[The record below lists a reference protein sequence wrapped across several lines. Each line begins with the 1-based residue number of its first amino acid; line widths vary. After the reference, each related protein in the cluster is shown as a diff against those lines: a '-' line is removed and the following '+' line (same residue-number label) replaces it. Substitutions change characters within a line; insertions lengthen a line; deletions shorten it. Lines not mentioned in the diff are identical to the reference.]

1 METEEAKLGVYFQ
14 ILNGIQEQIRFAD
27 SKAAFVAAINA
38 LLFGFMATNFESLKI
53 IYRTYG
59 LESFAFWAPF
69 VVLIVYAVASLL
81 SLIFSIL
88 GVYSRFGDLAPQA
101 RVFFG
106 HIAKAYGRDYEK
118 YIRDTINMTAA
129 DWARELGTQIVEV
142 SQIASVKHKMVR
154 RAAISVV
161 IAAFLWTLLFVVL
174 LLMTPMPKV

>member
-1 METEEAKLGVYFQ
+1 METEEAKLNVYFQ
-14 ILNGIQEQIRFAD
+14 ILNGIQEQTRFAD
-27 SKAAFVAAINA
+27 SKAAFIAAINA

-59 LESFAFWAPF
+59 LESLAFWAPF
-69 VVLIVYAVASLL
+69 SILIAYTGTSLIA
-81 SLIFSIL
+81 LIFSVL

-118 YIRDTINMTAA
+118 YIRDTIKMTAE

-142 SQIASVKHKMVR
+142 SQIALIKHRMVR
-154 RAAISVV
+154 RAAMWVV
-161 IAAFLWTLLFVVL
+161 IAAVLWALLFVVL
-174 LLMTPMPKV
+174 LLVTPMS